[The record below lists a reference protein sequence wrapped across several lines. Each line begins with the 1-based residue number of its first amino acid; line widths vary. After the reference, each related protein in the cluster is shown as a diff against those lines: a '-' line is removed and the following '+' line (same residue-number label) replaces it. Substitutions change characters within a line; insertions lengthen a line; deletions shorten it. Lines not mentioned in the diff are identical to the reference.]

1 MRLLVISKM
10 HPPGNST
17 RAIQVGRMLEALRAQ
32 GADITVITEET
43 ETKLPT
49 DDTIIR
55 LPSRKVKYASRLLH
69 RISRTIEHH
78 VDMTNPYHRWTRGAV
93 EAASKLIDRQR
104 PDVVL
109 TLSWPFNPHMVG
121 LELKR
126 RYPALPWAAF
136 LSDPFPATII
146 GGYWDRYPVPVFSR
160 HQVYSTKKVLHRADL
175 LIMPNALAPSVF
187 CSLASQPILDS
198 FITMPHIGAPPKT
211 PQPVE
216 PGWLT
221 HIGTLDPPRCCEPLL
236 VAIKELAET
245 DPSFK
250 GLRLV
255 GIVSEQ
261 FIEQA
266 EALGISHLLDRVG
279 SVPSEEAQRIAQ
291 RSQALLILEADLP
304 KSYFLP
310 SKLADYVY
318 VNRPIFAI
326 TPPLSTI
333 RNYFRPFPVGEAV
346 AWHSPTLGAQLRA
359 FWQRSMSY
367 TDADF
372 QGLQALYDPERN
384 AQQLLTGL
392 KRIQNTAGQRH

>member
-1 MRLLVISKM
+1 MRVLAISKM

-17 RAIQVGRMLEALRAQ
+17 RAIQVGRLFEAMRAQ
-32 GADITVITEET
+32 GASITVITEEHDAALGAD
-43 ETKLPT
+43 EE
-49 DDTIIR
+49 IIR
-55 LPSRKVKYASRLLH
+55 LPSRRVKYSSRLLH
-69 RISRTIEHH
+69 RLSRAIEHH

-146 GGYWDRYPVPVFSR
+146 GGYWDRYPVPLFSR
-160 HQVYSTKKVLHRADL
+160 HQVYCTKKVLHRADL

-198 FITMPHIGAPPKT
+198 FITIPHIGATPKT

-255 GIVSEQ
+255 GVVSEQ

-266 EALGISHLLDRVG
+266 EGLGISHLLDRVG

-326 TPPLSTI
+326 TPPISTI

-346 AWHSPTLGAQLRA
+346 AWHSPELSDQLRA

-367 TDADF
+367 TAADYR
-372 QGLQALYDPERN
+372 GLQALYDPERN
-384 AQQLLTGL
+384 AQQLLETLEGL
-392 KRIQNTAGQRH
+392 SKAHSKRQ